1 MFPQVAQFDGEGP
14 GLQPSPAVSANAA
27 ASPVTA
33 AAPSAL
39 AAQESGAIGAASMA
53 SQSGAGAGMTTAKPK
68 APKAIDKSNW
78 DRSTKVSPS
87 TVASVKSAGAGNMGY
102 GAARNAKY
110 GMPGYE
116 GITFSQNKPASAEYK
131 EATKP
136 VYPSA
141 YKSVMSPA
149 KPVPGTSGGGKYVGS
164 TFVPNVKKSGSGG
177 GPSSVTK

>member
-1 MFPQVAQFDGEGP
+1 MFSTTPQFDGDGP

-27 ASPVTA
+27 ASPVTVYNDEQSKMAGYRA
-33 AAPSAL
+33 ANAS
-39 AAQESGAIGAASMA
+39 AASM
-53 SQSGAGAGMTTAKPK
+53 S
-68 APKAIDKSNW
+68 APKATSKPIDKSNW
-78 DRSTKVSPS
+78 DRSTKVAPS

-110 GMPGYE
+110 GMTGYYGSE
-116 GITFSQNKPASAEYK
+116 LVQNKPASNEYK
-131 EATKP
+131 EATKR

-141 YKSVMSPA
+141 YKSVMSPS

-177 GPSSVTK
+177 QTSSAAK